1 MDLKI
6 RRMKRVKN
14 ILVILIS
21 LFCFIVADAAKV
33 SMQVEMP
40 RGKRGIGVGDTFWI
54 SVKLTD
60 IDSKLSQPSN
70 VPGAKLVYFS
80 QTGRSSQ
87 STIVNG
93 NFSHTT
99 SVTYTMTLKAEKEGN
114 FKFGPLT
121 VDGIKSNTV
130 SYSIGKKDTSLSQ
143 SGGQSSSSQDDQN
156 GPKFIG
162 KGDDKLFLRANV
174 SKTSAF
180 EQEALVYTIKLYS
193 SYAGVKFA
201 GATSAP
207 TFDGFVIEESKI
219 NTIQMDYE
227 TYNGKTYATA
237 EIARYIIFP
246 QTTGDLKVL
255 GNTYTISV
263 NSQEYYK
270 DPDWGHLTI
279 NRPVNL
285 NVKPNDLIV
294 KVKPLPSPRPANF
307 SGGVG
312 EFEIKSELQ
321 NSKLKTNHAASIVY
335 SISGSGN
342 LKYLKLPDLNNI
354 FPSQLEVY
362 SPSVKEN
369 VAVNSNNTV
378 GDISFDYSFM
388 PLEEGEYAIP
398 SVELV
403 YFNPSTGKYETK
415 QAKGYNVEVTK
426 GEVSSKSQK
435 KDRLVY
441 NTKLEDVGVN
451 KSSTKLI
458 VDSLSYWLWYIV
470 PIILLIIAI
479 TIYRRRIND
488 LADIDLLKSKKANK
502 VARKRLKKAEICLR
516 AKDVDKFYDEIL
528 SAMWGYIG
536 DKLRIPISD
545 LNRENVR
552 QKLGDAGVNSE
563 DLDSLISLID
573 ECEFAKYSSSSLGQI
588 SMDNVYMHAC
598 DVINKLDN
606 SLKSK
611 VK

>member
-1 MDLKI
+1 
-6 RRMKRVKN
+6 MKRVKN

-174 SKTSAF
+174 SKTSVF

-369 VAVNSNNTV
+369 IAVNSNNTV

-470 PIILLIIAI
+470 PILLLIIAI
-479 TIYRRRIND
+479 SIYRRRIND

-502 VARKRLKKAEICLR
+502 VARKRLKKAEMCLR

-573 ECEFAKYSSSSLGQI
+573 ECEFAKYSSSLGQI

>member
-369 VAVNSNNTV
+369 IAVNSNNTV

-470 PIILLIIAI
+470 PILLLIIAI
-479 TIYRRRIND
+479 IIYRRRIND

-573 ECEFAKYSSSSLGQI
+573 ECEFAKYSSSLGQI

>member
-369 VAVNSNNTV
+369 ISVNSNNTV

-451 KSSTKLI
+451 KSSVKLI

-573 ECEFAKYSSSSLGQI
+573 ECEFAKYSSSLGQI

>member
-1 MDLKI
+1 
-6 RRMKRVKN
+6 MKRVKN

-294 KVKPLPSPRPANF
+294 KVKPLPSPRPSNF

-369 VAVNSNNTV
+369 IAVNSNNTV

-470 PIILLIIAI
+470 PILLLIIAI
-479 TIYRRRIND
+479 SIYRRRIND

-573 ECEFAKYSSSSLGQI
+573 ECEFAKYSSSLGQI

>member
-33 SMQVEMP
+33 SLQVEMP

-369 VAVNSNNTV
+369 IAVNSNNTV

-470 PIILLIIAI
+470 PILLLIIAI
-479 TIYRRRIND
+479 SIYRRRIND

-573 ECEFAKYSSSSLGQI
+573 ECEFAKYSSSLGQI

>member
-1 MDLKI
+1 
-6 RRMKRVKN
+6 MKRVKN

-237 EIARYIIFP
+237 EIAKYIIFP

-369 VAVNSNNTV
+369 IAVNSNNTV

-573 ECEFAKYSSSSLGQI
+573 ECEFAKYSSSLGQI

>member
-1 MDLKI
+1 
-6 RRMKRVKN
+6 MKRVKN

-130 SYSIGKKDTSLSQ
+130 SYSIGKEDTSLSQ

-369 VAVNSNNTV
+369 IAVNSNNTV

-470 PIILLIIAI
+470 PILLLIIAI
-479 TIYRRRIND
+479 SIYRRRIND

-573 ECEFAKYSSSSLGQI
+573 ECEFAKYSSSLGQI

>member
-1 MDLKI
+1 
-6 RRMKRVKN
+6 MKRVKN

-369 VAVNSNNTV
+369 IAVNSNNTV

-479 TIYRRRIND
+479 TIYRRRIKD

-545 LNRENVR
+545 LNRENVH

-573 ECEFAKYSSSSLGQI
+573 ECEFAKYSSSLGQI

>member
-1 MDLKI
+1 
-6 RRMKRVKN
+6 MKRVKN

-40 RGKRGIGVGDTFWI
+40 RGKRGISVGDTFWI

-143 SGGQSSSSQDDQN
+143 SDGQSSSSQDDQN

-369 VAVNSNNTV
+369 ISVNSNNTV

-479 TIYRRRIND
+479 SIYRRRIND

-573 ECEFAKYSSSSLGQI
+573 ECEFAKYSSSLGQI

>member
-21 LFCFIVADAAKV
+21 LFCIIVADAAKV

-174 SKTSAF
+174 SKTSVF

-369 VAVNSNNTV
+369 ISVNSNNTV

-470 PIILLIIAI
+470 PILLLIIAI
-479 TIYRRRIND
+479 SIYRRRIND

-573 ECEFAKYSSSSLGQI
+573 ECEFAKYSSSLGQI

>member
-1 MDLKI
+1 
-6 RRMKRVKN
+6 MKRVKN

-369 VAVNSNNTV
+369 ISVNSNNTV

-451 KSSTKLI
+451 KSSVKLI

-470 PIILLIIAI
+470 PILLLIIAI
-479 TIYRRRIND
+479 SIYRRRIND

-573 ECEFAKYSSSSLGQI
+573 ECEFAKYSSSLGQI

>member
-369 VAVNSNNTV
+369 ISVNSNNTE

-470 PIILLIIAI
+470 PILLLIIAI
-479 TIYRRRIND
+479 SIYRRRIND

-502 VARKRLKKAEICLR
+502 VAHKRLKKAEICLR

-573 ECEFAKYSSSSLGQI
+573 ECEFAKYSSSLGQI

>member
-1 MDLKI
+1 
-6 RRMKRVKN
+6 MKRVKN

-369 VAVNSNNTV
+369 IAVNSNNTV

-470 PIILLIIAI
+470 PIVLLIIAI
-479 TIYRRRIND
+479 SIYRRRIND

-573 ECEFAKYSSSSLGQI
+573 ECEFAKYSSSLGQI

>member
-1 MDLKI
+1 
-6 RRMKRVKN
+6 MKRVKN

-174 SKTSAF
+174 SKTSVF

-321 NSKLKTNHAASIVY
+321 NSKLKTNHAGSIVY

-369 VAVNSNNTV
+369 ISVNSNNTV

-470 PIILLIIAI
+470 PILLLIIAI
-479 TIYRRRIND
+479 SIYRRRIND

-573 ECEFAKYSSSSLGQI
+573 ECEFAKYSSSLGQI

>member
-1 MDLKI
+1 
-6 RRMKRVKN
+6 
-14 ILVILIS
+14 
-21 LFCFIVADAAKV
+21 
-33 SMQVEMP
+33 MQVEMP

-369 VAVNSNNTV
+369 ISVNSNNTE

-470 PIILLIIAI
+470 PILLLIIAI
-479 TIYRRRIND
+479 SIYRRRIND

-573 ECEFAKYSSSSLGQI
+573 ECEFAKYSSSLGQI

>member
-246 QTTGDLKVL
+246 QTTGDLIVL

-369 VAVNSNNTV
+369 ISVNSNNTV

-451 KSSTKLI
+451 KSSTKLN

-470 PIILLIIAI
+470 PILLLIIAI
-479 TIYRRRIND
+479 SIYRRRIND

-573 ECEFAKYSSSSLGQI
+573 ECEFAKYSSSLGQI

>member
-1 MDLKI
+1 
-6 RRMKRVKN
+6 MKRVKN

-369 VAVNSNNTV
+369 ISVNSNNTE

-470 PIILLIIAI
+470 PIVLLIIAI
-479 TIYRRRIND
+479 SIYRRRIND

-573 ECEFAKYSSSSLGQI
+573 ECEFAKYSSSLGQI

>member
-6 RRMKRVKN
+6 RHMKRVKN

-369 VAVNSNNTV
+369 ISVNSNNTV

-470 PIILLIIAI
+470 PILLLIIAI
-479 TIYRRRIND
+479 SIYRRRIND

-573 ECEFAKYSSSSLGQI
+573 ECEFAKYSSSLGQI

>member
-6 RRMKRVKN
+6 RHMKRVKN

-33 SMQVEMP
+33 SVQVEMP

-99 SVTYTMTLKAEKEGN
+99 TVTYTMTLKAEKEGN

-143 SGGQSSSSQDDQN
+143 TGGQTSSSQDDQN

-227 TYNGKTYATA
+227 IYNGKTYATA

-369 VAVNSNNTV
+369 IAVNSNNTV

-403 YFNPSTGKYETK
+403 YFSPSTGKYETK
-415 QAKGYNVEVTK
+415 KAKGYNVEVAK

-470 PIILLIIAI
+470 PILLLIIAI
-479 TIYRRRIND
+479 SIYRRRIND

-552 QKLGDAGVNSE
+552 QKLEDAGVNSE

-573 ECEFAKYSSSSLGQI
+573 ECEFAKYSSSLGQI

-606 SLKSK
+606 SLKLK
-611 VK
+611 AK

>member
-1 MDLKI
+1 
-6 RRMKRVKN
+6 MKRVKN

-21 LFCFIVADAAKV
+21 LFCFIVADASKV

-369 VAVNSNNTV
+369 ISVNSNNTV

-470 PIILLIIAI
+470 PVLLLIIAI
-479 TIYRRRIND
+479 SIYRRRIND

-573 ECEFAKYSSSSLGQI
+573 ECEFAKYSSSLGQI

>member
-1 MDLKI
+1 
-6 RRMKRVKN
+6 MKRVKN

-369 VAVNSNNTV
+369 IAVNSNNTV

-470 PIILLIIAI
+470 PILMLIIAI
-479 TIYRRRIND
+479 SIYRRRIND

-573 ECEFAKYSSSSLGQI
+573 ECEFAKYSSSLGQI

-606 SLKSK
+606 SIKSK

>member
-369 VAVNSNNTV
+369 IAVNSNNTV

-479 TIYRRRIND
+479 TIYRRRIKD

-573 ECEFAKYSSSSLGQI
+573 ECEFAKYSSSLGQI

>member
-1 MDLKI
+1 
-6 RRMKRVKN
+6 MKRVKN

-263 NSQEYYK
+263 NSQEYYR

-369 VAVNSNNTV
+369 ISVNSNNTV

-470 PIILLIIAI
+470 PILLLIIAI
-479 TIYRRRIND
+479 SIYRRRIND

-573 ECEFAKYSSSSLGQI
+573 ECEFAKYSSSLGQI

>member
-1 MDLKI
+1 
-6 RRMKRVKN
+6 MKRVKN

-369 VAVNSNNTV
+369 ISVNSNNTV

-573 ECEFAKYSSSSLGQI
+573 ECEFAKYSSSLGQI

>member
-1 MDLKI
+1 
-6 RRMKRVKN
+6 MKRVKN

-33 SMQVEMP
+33 SIQVEMP

-369 VAVNSNNTV
+369 ISVNSNNTV

-470 PIILLIIAI
+470 PILLLIIAI
-479 TIYRRRIND
+479 SIYRRRIND

-573 ECEFAKYSSSSLGQI
+573 ECEFAKYSSSLGQI

>member
-40 RGKRGIGVGDTFWI
+40 RGKRGISVGDTFWI

-369 VAVNSNNTV
+369 ISVNSNNTV

-441 NTKLEDVGVN
+441 NTELEDVGVN

-470 PIILLIIAI
+470 PILLLIIAI
-479 TIYRRRIND
+479 SIYRRRIND

-573 ECEFAKYSSSSLGQI
+573 ECEFAKYSSSLGQI

>member
-369 VAVNSNNTV
+369 ISVNSNNTV

-470 PIILLIIAI
+470 PILLLIIAI
-479 TIYRRRIND
+479 SIYRRRIND

-502 VARKRLKKAEICLR
+502 VARKRLKKAEMCLR

-573 ECEFAKYSSSSLGQI
+573 ECEFAKYSSSLGQI

>member
-1 MDLKI
+1 
-6 RRMKRVKN
+6 MKRVKN

-143 SGGQSSSSQDDQN
+143 SGGQSSSSQDNQN

-369 VAVNSNNTV
+369 ISVNSNNTV

-398 SVELV
+398 YVELV

-470 PIILLIIAI
+470 PILLLIIAI
-479 TIYRRRIND
+479 SIYRRRIND

-573 ECEFAKYSSSSLGQI
+573 ECEFAKYSSSLGQI

>member
-369 VAVNSNNTV
+369 IAVNSNNTV

-403 YFNPSTGKYETK
+403 YFNPSTGKYEIK

-458 VDSLSYWLWYIV
+458 IDSLSYWLWYIV

-573 ECEFAKYSSSSLGQI
+573 ECEFAKYSSSLGQI

>member
-1 MDLKI
+1 
-6 RRMKRVKN
+6 MKRVKN

-369 VAVNSNNTV
+369 ISVNSNNTV

-470 PIILLIIAI
+470 PILLLIIAI
-479 TIYRRRIND
+479 IIYRRRIND

-573 ECEFAKYSSSSLGQI
+573 ECEFAKYSSSLGQI

>member
-1 MDLKI
+1 
-6 RRMKRVKN
+6 
-14 ILVILIS
+14 
-21 LFCFIVADAAKV
+21 
-33 SMQVEMP
+33 MQVEMP

-369 VAVNSNNTV
+369 ISVNSNNTV

-458 VDSLSYWLWYIV
+458 VDSLTYWLWYIV

-516 AKDVDKFYDEIL
+516 AKDVDRFYDEIL

-573 ECEFAKYSSSSLGQI
+573 ECEFAKYSSSLGQI

>member
-6 RRMKRVKN
+6 RHMKRVKN

-369 VAVNSNNTV
+369 ISVNSNNTV

-388 PLEEGEYAIP
+388 PLEEGEYAIL

-470 PIILLIIAI
+470 PILLLIIAI
-479 TIYRRRIND
+479 SIYRRRIND

-573 ECEFAKYSSSSLGQI
+573 ECEFAKYSSSLGQI

>member
-143 SGGQSSSSQDDQN
+143 PGGQSSSSQDDQN

-369 VAVNSNNTV
+369 IAVNSNNTV

-451 KSSTKLI
+451 KSSVKLI

-573 ECEFAKYSSSSLGQI
+573 ECEFAKYSSSLGQI

>member
-369 VAVNSNNTV
+369 ISVNSNNTV

-516 AKDVDKFYDEIL
+516 AKDVDRFYDEIL

-573 ECEFAKYSSSSLGQI
+573 ECEFAKYSSSLGQI

>member
-21 LFCFIVADAAKV
+21 LFCFIVADASKV

-369 VAVNSNNTV
+369 ISVNSNNTV

-470 PIILLIIAI
+470 PVLLLIIAI
-479 TIYRRRIND
+479 SIYRRRIND

-573 ECEFAKYSSSSLGQI
+573 ECEFAKYSSSLGQI

>member
-1 MDLKI
+1 
-6 RRMKRVKN
+6 MKRVKN

-362 SPSVKEN
+362 SPSVKEDI
-369 VAVNSNNTV
+369 AVNSNNTV

-470 PIILLIIAI
+470 PILLLIIAI
-479 TIYRRRIND
+479 SIYRRRIND

-573 ECEFAKYSSSSLGQI
+573 ECEFAKYSSSLGQI

>member
-6 RRMKRVKN
+6 RHMKRVKN

-143 SGGQSSSSQDDQN
+143 PGGQSSSSQDDQN

-369 VAVNSNNTV
+369 ISVNSNNTV

-470 PIILLIIAI
+470 PILLLIIAI
-479 TIYRRRIND
+479 SIYRRRIND

-573 ECEFAKYSSSSLGQI
+573 ECEFAKYSSSLGQI

>member
-1 MDLKI
+1 
-6 RRMKRVKN
+6 
-14 ILVILIS
+14 
-21 LFCFIVADAAKV
+21 
-33 SMQVEMP
+33 MQVEMP

-143 SGGQSSSSQDDQN
+143 PGGQSSSSQDDQN

-369 VAVNSNNTV
+369 ISVNSNNTV

-479 TIYRRRIND
+479 TIYRRRIKD

-573 ECEFAKYSSSSLGQI
+573 ECEFAKYSSSLGQI

>member
-1 MDLKI
+1 
-6 RRMKRVKN
+6 MKRVKN

-369 VAVNSNNTV
+369 ISVNSNNTV

-470 PIILLIIAI
+470 PILLLIIAI
-479 TIYRRRIND
+479 SIYRRRIND

-502 VARKRLKKAEICLR
+502 VAHKRLKKAEICLR

-573 ECEFAKYSSSSLGQI
+573 ECEFAKYSSSLGQI